1 MKKIIFFI
9 IILQLFLLACNKEE
23 TKSQTQKI
31 QETSSTN
38 INPREKE
45 IEKLKDD
52 LKFGLMGTDDRYQE
66 NRAQY
71 KELISLGYDDK
82 QAFEIVYCDFIL
94 ERISSIRSYQY

>member
-38 INPREKE
+38 INPRGK
-45 IEKLKDD
+45 
-52 LKFGLMGTDDRYQE
+52 R
-66 NRAQY
+66 N
-71 KELISLGYDDK
+71 
-82 QAFEIVYCDFIL
+82 
-94 ERISSIRSYQY
+94 